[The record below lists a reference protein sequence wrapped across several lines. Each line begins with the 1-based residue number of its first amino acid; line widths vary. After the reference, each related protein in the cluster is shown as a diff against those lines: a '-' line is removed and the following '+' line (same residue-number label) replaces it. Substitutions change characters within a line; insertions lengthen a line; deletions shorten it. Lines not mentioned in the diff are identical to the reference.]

1 MLYQGSKSSHFILL
15 DFLVVEQLVEWVRCK
30 TVSVSSP
37 WECKTSPNHSTSCT
51 TDQKSIDC
59 WLITWDRRRNTHIP
73 PHCTKYRGGESMS
86 HPRSFYMDGA
96 SITLSWREQMVRGSS
111 TTVEKCGADAV
122 CICVCLGEETGDV
135 ASQLRRSVGWRLM
148 QTADGERTPTGWG
161 ALGVWRWSGIWAP
174 AVVQVQQL

>member
-174 AVVQVQQL
+174 AVAQVQQL